1 MKRIVS
7 LSNKFNGG
15 KAVSSDKIARFAKM
29 TDGGV
34 AGLLLCQGE
43 NGTVIRIS
51 IDASSAT
58 ADKTICLFP
67 GALSSVAELSAIAG
81 VHVDMIATH
90 GTDSTHN
97 VSINCPNIA
106 YYQKEMANVPTR
118 IKSIMVDADNA
129 RQLSYPLEFAAFGL
143 INQRGQEPLFLTNYK
158 DPKNNN
164 DKMVVV
170 NDLAWL
176 QLDRYKAMYL
186 TVGAGR
192 QVTIELTVGERF
204 NPASVLEFFADFT
217 GNE

>member
-15 KAVSSDKIARFAKM
+15 KAVSNEKIARVAKM
-29 TDGGV
+29 ADGGI
-34 AGLLLCQGE
+34 AGLLLCNGE
-43 NGTVIRIS
+43 NGTVIRIT
-51 IDASSAT
+51 ISST
-58 ADKTICLFP
+58 AEVDKTICLFP
-67 GALSSVAELSAIAG
+67 GALTSVQQLASIAG
-81 VHVDMIATH
+81 VRVDMIAAH
-90 GTDSTHN
+90 GGDSN
-97 VSINCPNIA
+97 QKIDINCPNIA
-106 YYQKEMANVPTR
+106 FYQKEMAHTPTR

-176 QLDRYKAMYL
+176 QLDRYKAMYV
-186 TVGAGR
+186 TIGAGR
-192 QVTIELTVGERF
+192 SVTIELTVGERF
-204 NPASVLEFFADFT
+204 NPASILEFFADFT